1 MEGNGR
7 YSFFDPYPPPVV
19 GERKVGIFSTDRGGL
34 VGLKNASVAWSVRVR
49 PAISAL
55 FSLPRLPRLD
65 SRPRELL
72 RQAPP
77 RRRLPRDPRASNFAV
92 VRNRYVYRFCLQL
105 RSRVSDR
112 RSSNIFILCGRE
124 TREREGRARMRSR
137 AARGLGRTD
146 GWLARLSTRESSREK
161 EYRIACPRELEVN
174 CSESRVAFE
183 FSPKGL

>member
-1 MEGNGR
+1 MGGCDRYGMEGNGR

-105 RSRVSDR
+105 RF
-112 RSSNIFILCGRE
+112 RSSLLKHFHSVRE
-124 TREREGRARMRSR
+124 RDTREGGEGTDAIESRARSRS
-137 AARGLGRTD
+137 D
-146 GWLARLSTRESSREK
+146 GWLAGSVV
-161 EYRIACPRELEVN
+161 YP
-174 CSESRVAFE
+174 
-183 FSPKGL
+183 

>member
-1 MEGNGR
+1 MGGCDRYGMEGNGR

-112 RSSNIFILCGRE
+112 RSSNIFILRE
-124 TREREGRARMRSR
+124 RDTREGGEGTDAIESRARSRS
-137 AARGLGRTD
+137 D
-146 GWLARLSTRESSREK
+146 GWLAGSVV
-161 EYRIACPRELEVN
+161 YP
-174 CSESRVAFE
+174 
-183 FSPKGL
+183 

>member
-105 RSRVSDR
+105 RF
-112 RSSNIFILCGRE
+112 RSSLLKHFHSAGERHEGGRGGHGCD
-124 TREREGRARMRSR
+124 REPREVSVGRMVGWLGCLSVNRVERKSIASR
-137 AARGLGRTD
+137 APA
-146 GWLARLSTRESSREK
+146 SSK
-161 EYRIACPRELEVN
+161 
-174 CSESRVAFE
+174 
-183 FSPKGL
+183 